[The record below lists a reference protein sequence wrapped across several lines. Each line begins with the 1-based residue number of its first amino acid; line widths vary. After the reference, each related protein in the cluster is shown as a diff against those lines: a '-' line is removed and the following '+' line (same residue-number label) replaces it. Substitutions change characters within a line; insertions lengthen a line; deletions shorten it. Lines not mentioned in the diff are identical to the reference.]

1 MVDQVKISQ
10 LPTVSLSQYTDI
22 FPAVQSATTV
32 QESLQQVY
40 NLFNGT
46 GITPT
51 GAAGGDLTGTYP
63 NPTLIT
69 SGVTAGLY
77 GSASNVPQ
85 ITIDAKGRITLAANN
100 LIQITEAQVTNLVT
114 DLAGKVPI
122 AGYTDG
128 QILVG
133 QTSSGNLIK
142 GSIVAGTGATVSF
155 NNSTGVY
162 TISTGAGSYVT
173 SISATAPITAS
184 ASTGAVTIGVDLA
197 TSSSTGVSSFNSGNF
212 TVSGAGAVTSNA
224 ITVTSGNNI
233 TATASWNLGG
243 SVSISVSGTT
253 NHAIQ
258 IGNASGSLTSLGV
271 ATNGQIPIGST
282 GADPVLATISSGNN
296 ITVTNG
302 VGSISVAVTGTTNH
316 AVQVGNASG
325 SLTSLAVGTTGQ
337 VLAGNTDADPSW
349 QTLSGISV
357 TSISATAPLTANSVS
372 GSPQTGAVTI
382 ALTTPVSLDF
392 GGTNANLTASNGGIF
407 YSTATAGAILAGTAT
422 ASKMLLSGASA
433 APSWSTSTIPSS
445 AGATANKVLLS
456 DGTNYV
462 LSTPTFP
469 NASATSGKIIISDGT
484 NWIAST
490 PTYPNTSGTAGKLLR
505 SDGTNNVY
513 STSTFADTYTAS
525 NLLYSNGANT
535 VTGLAT
541 ANNAV
546 LVTSSSGVPSLAA
559 AGTGLQISSSSLA
572 IANTTVTAASYGSS
586 TAIPTFT
593 VNAQGQLTAASTAV
607 VIAPAGTLTGTTLA
621 SNVVTSSLTTIGT
634 LIAGS
639 VPFSLV
645 TGTVPVNQG
654 GTGQTS
660 YTNGQILIGNTT
672 GNTLTKTTLTQ
683 GTGIT
688 ITNGTGSITI
698 SADTTALVSTITGTA
713 LQVLVNG
720 TSGTPTS
727 GAITLT
733 LPQSIG
739 TASAV
744 QLGSLKLN
752 TSSAPTATT
761 ILTASVSSARNA
773 NVVLSGN
780 SMDGTTSTDGVAIMM
795 AHNASTNRQLAI
807 VDSTLTASS
816 SSNGMIRL
824 LPNNGIIDYIGT
836 DVSTTKQLT
845 IGNAGGVYMPGS
857 VGIGI
862 SSVST
867 KLHVFDASTTAA
879 GEVGSILLSG
889 TLTSGPGLP
898 RLCHGINYDSSQMYY
913 GYIQSVETGIAARA
927 LFLQNIGGS
936 TGIGTGYS
944 ATVLPTATCDI
955 YGDYFNPNATLKV
968 TGPSSQINTWTTPVA
983 GIALNSVTNTVSQS
997 SDTETGYTFT
1007 SSSTVYVTAL
1017 GYVDN
1022 SSTFSSGSRSVGLYN
1037 NSGTLLA
1044 SVSVS
1049 SGAATVNNFK
1059 YANLASSVRLPAGT
1073 YTILAI
1079 SPAFNNWLS
1088 NCSTTMAAPFSFS
1101 SWVTKA
1107 TTSALTYYTANDY
1120 AATTALGP
1128 GFLYTTPQSTI
1139 LANSDGSVTLAG
1151 TTGITS
1157 TVGLPAATTSNIYMA
1172 GGFGS
1177 PTLGRIYVG
1186 DGTGWSLL
1194 MSSRT
1199 ASTNHDLFY
1208 FSDQGWLGINKSPAQ
1223 ALDISGSILT
1233 QSGGGATYAAR
1244 FRDSTGNNGVDV
1256 SAAAVYSQSDVFSA
1270 RDLTLGAWVSSAHV
1284 NVMSLTSTKSVL
1296 LSLAALATNAT
1307 DGFTYIPTCAGTPTG
1322 TPTAQTGVKA
1332 MVYDTT
1338 NNKFYVYNG
1347 AWKSV
1352 TLT

>member
-1 MVDQVKISQ
+1 MCPAAIDEQISDLALNPSPALTDVFAIDNTSRVTYKSSGTQ
-10 LPTVSLSQYTDI
+10 LL
-22 FPAVQSATTV
+22 
-32 QESLQQVY
+32 
-40 NLFNGT
+40 
-46 GITPT
+46 
-51 GAAGGDLTGTYP
+51 DLIQT
-63 NPTLIT
+63 N
-69 SGVTAGLY
+69 
-77 GSASNVPQ
+77 
-85 ITIDAKGRITLAANN
+85 
-100 LIQITEAQVTNLVT
+100 IQITESQVTNLTT
-114 DLAGKVPI
+114 DLASKLNLSGGTMTGSLILNADPTNPLGAVTKEYADAI
-122 AGYTDG
+122 ASGISFKDACYAGTTTSLNAAYLNGVSGVGATLTNIGSFVAFAVDGVSPALNSRILVKNQSTTFQNGIYTLTTVGSGIAAWVLTRSSDYDQASQIFPGNLVIVDNGTVNANSSWVETATVVNIGVDAISFSQFTASPSTYLQVANNLSDVASVTTSRTNLGLANGGSYVGSTSITTLGTITTATWNATPLVSLYGGTGFTSYTDG

-142 GSIVAGTGATVSF
+142 GSIVAGTGTTVSF
-155 NNSTGVY
+155 DNTTGVY
-162 TISTGAGSYVT
+162 TIATGAGSY
-173 SISATAPITAS
+173 
-184 ASTGAVTIGVDLA
+184 
-197 TSSSTGVSSFNSGNF
+197 
-212 TVSGAGAVTSNA
+212 
-224 ITVTSGNNI
+224 
-233 TATASWNLGG
+233 
-243 SVSISVSGTT
+243 
-253 NHAIQ
+253 
-258 IGNASGSLTSLGV
+258 
-271 ATNGQIPIGST
+271 
-282 GADPVLATISSGNN
+282 
-296 ITVTNG
+296 
-302 VGSISVAVTGTTNH
+302 
-316 AVQVGNASG
+316 
-325 SLTSLAVGTTGQ
+325 
-337 VLAGNTDADPSW
+337 
-349 QTLSGISV
+349 V

-372 GSPQTGAVTI
+372 GTPQTGAVTI
-382 ALTTPVSLDF
+382 ALTTPISLDF

-572 IANTTVTAASYGSS
+572 IANTTITAASYGSS

-698 SADTTALVSTITGTA
+698 SADTTALVSTITGSA

-1049 SGAATVNNFK
+1049 SGATTVNSFK

-1079 SPAFNNWLS
+1079 SPSFNNWLS

-1151 TTGITS
+1151 TTGITG
-1157 TVGLPAATTSNIYMA
+1157 TVGLPAATTSNLYMA

-1186 DGTGWSLL
+1186 DGTGWQLL
-1194 MSSRT
+1194 MSKRT
-1199 ASTNHDLFY
+1199 GSANTDLFY

-1223 ALDISGSILT
+1223 ALDISGSILA

-1256 SAAAVYSQSDVFSA
+1256 SSAAVYSQSDVFSA

-1338 NNKFYVYNG
+1338 NNKFWVYNG